1 MSIKALIQFFI
12 LLLIV
17 TIISTVYFKY
27 FESKKN
33 FVEDISLLEKNRDE
47 QLEKLE
53 KKIED
58 LEKRNTQLNNK
69 IEDNRNKSFQKKSP
83 EIKEE
88 VKNSKNTKSETK
100 VEKVNVNNY
109 IKIYSDSTFV
119 IYTITKN
126 WKRNANQEIYRI
138 CFIY

>member
-27 FESKKN
+27 FESKKD

-69 IEDNRNKSFQKKSP
+69 VEDYRNESFKKKKSR
-83 EIKEE
+83 
-88 VKNSKNTKSETK
+88 
-100 VEKVNVNNY
+100 
-109 IKIYSDSTFV
+109 D
-119 IYTITKN
+119 
-126 WKRNANQEIYRI
+126 KRRSQK
-138 CFIY
+138 F